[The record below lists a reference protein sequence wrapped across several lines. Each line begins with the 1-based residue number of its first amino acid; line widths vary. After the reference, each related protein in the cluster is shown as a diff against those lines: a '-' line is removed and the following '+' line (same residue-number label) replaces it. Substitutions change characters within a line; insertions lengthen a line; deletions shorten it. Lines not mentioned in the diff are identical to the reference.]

1 MNIRR
6 DDLTRLRLHGAV
18 AALLIALGATAIAVS
33 TYYLGRATEARE
45 SARAQRSAAAERV
58 SKVSEEER
66 EIRESLG
73 FYQRMQQQGM
83 IGQEN
88 RLDWIDAIARIKTE
102 RKLFE
107 IKYNI
112 EPQKSLD
119 YPGIAPM
126 KGGDFMV
133 SRMRLEMLLLHEEDL
148 LNFLSD
154 LRSSGRFH
162 VSVRHCTMSRIE
174 RGPVAPGQPLLPR
187 LRSEC
192 QIDLI
197 TLAQRA
203 PS

>member
-6 DDLTRLRLHGAV
+6 EDLKRLRVPA
-18 AALLIALGATAIAVS
+18 AIAVLLAALGTTVVVAS
-33 TYYLGRATEARE
+33 DYYLGRATEGREAARMG
-45 SARAQRSAAAERV
+45 RAAAQERV

-66 EIRESLG
+66 EIRESLI
-73 FYQRMQQQGM
+73 FYQRMQGQGM
-83 IGQEN
+83 IGQES
-88 RLDWIDAIARIKTE
+88 RLDWIDAIAKIKSE

-126 KGGDFMV
+126 KGGDFLV
-133 SRMRLEMLLLHEEDL
+133 SRMKLEMLLLHEEDL

-162 VSVRHCTMSRIE
+162 VSVRRCTMTRIE
-174 RGPVAPGQPLLPR
+174 RGSVTAGQALLPR

-197 TLAQRA
+197 TLEQSA